1 MGVDAHLVV
10 LLVVLPPGGKPAAL
24 GDAHRDG
31 VVLFL
36 EQVRADD
43 LVHVPQGGVA
53 LGGDHKALGAT
64 VQPVADAGLEAVL
77 AAGVVLAF
85 LGQILGKGVHQVGVA
100 SAVAVAEQVSGLV
113 QHRNVLILIDD
124 GHFGLVLLL
133 FGRLLCGGLG
143 PLRREK
149 LIVDVQLNEVSGL
162 DAVFRGSFF
171 AVDLDPLVAE
181 ALVEQAGGEIAGHA
195 LDKAGEADALI
206 VGGGSVL
213 FHEFGSFIFRDEMVL
228 LIFIQL

>member
-1 MGVDAHLVV
+1 M
-10 LLVVLPPGGKPAAL
+10 
-24 GDAHRDG
+24 
-31 VVLFL
+31 
-36 EQVRADD
+36 
-43 LVHVPQGGVA
+43 
-53 LGGDHKALGAT
+53 
-64 VQPVADAGLEAVL
+64 
-77 AAGVVLAF
+77 
-85 LGQILGKGVHQVGVA
+85 
-100 SAVAVAEQVSGLV
+100 AEQVSGLV
-113 QHRNVLILIDD
+113 QHRNVLVLVDD

-149 LIVDVQLNEVSGL
+149 LIVDVQLNEV
-162 DAVFRGSFF
+162 FRGSFF

-181 ALVEQAGGEIAGHA
+181 AFVEQAGGEIAGHA

-213 FHEFGSFIFRDEMVL
+213 FHEFGSFIFRDEMVF

>member
-1 MGVDAHLVV
+1 M
-10 LLVVLPPGGKPAAL
+10 
-24 GDAHRDG
+24 
-31 VVLFL
+31 
-36 EQVRADD
+36 
-43 LVHVPQGGVA
+43 
-53 LGGDHKALGAT
+53 
-64 VQPVADAGLEAVL
+64 
-77 AAGVVLAF
+77 
-85 LGQILGKGVHQVGVA
+85 
-100 SAVAVAEQVSGLV
+100 
-113 QHRNVLILIDD
+113 
-124 GHFGLVLLL
+124 
-133 FGRLLCGGLG
+133 RLC
-143 PLRREK
+143 
-149 LIVDVQLNEVSGL
+149 SGL

>member
-1 MGVDAHLVV
+1 M
-10 LLVVLPPGGKPAAL
+10 LPPGGKPAAL

-31 VVLFL
+31 IVLFL

-53 LGGDHKALGAT
+53 LGGDHKALGAP

-85 LGQILGKGVHQVGVA
+85 LGQILGKGIHQVGVA

-149 LIVDVQLNEVSGL
+149 LIVDVQLDQVPGL
-162 DAVFRGSFF
+162 QTVLRRGLF
-171 AVDLDPLVAE
+171 AVHLHPLVAE
-181 ALVEQAGGEIAGHA
+181 TFVQKAGGKIAGHA
-195 LDKAGEADALI
+195 LHKARQAHAVV
-206 VGGGSVL
+206 VGGGGIL
-213 FHEFGSFIFRDEMVL
+213 FHAIL
-228 LIFIQL
+228 LASQKK